1 MMSSHQYEIFPRHR
15 KENENKIHSCEY
27 NTQDEY
33 ASLNS
38 KVNNNEH
45 S

>member
-1 MMSSHQYEIFPRHR
+1 MMSSHQYEIFPRHG